1 MIPEMFESEDEWRAV
16 IRQRLIALEQG
27 SDDLSELAGRLRA
40 SFDRVTAERFG
51 MPAPAS
57 DPPRAAETPIRDNDV
72 PRPAP

>member
-40 SFDRVTAERFG
+40 SFDRVTASRLG

-57 DPPRAAETPIRDNDV
+57 APPRAPERPTGASDG
-72 PRPAP
+72 PRLAP